1 MCNYVAPVA
10 EWGRLLQLLQELNSY
25 EAYQRIFSS
34 LYCVA
39 LALHI
44 VYCLAVIFQS
54 SLMSMGVRAAS
65 ALRIVNAAA
74 RDTRSTRLGHMG
86 EGHVSPLFST
96 PQWKQKQQ
104 NPPHPPPPVP
114 WSVVS

>member
-1 MCNYVAPVA
+1 MYNYVAPVA
-10 EWGRLLQLLQELNSY
+10 EWGRLLQLLQELNNSY

-74 RDTRSTRLGHMG
+74 RDTRSTRFGHIG

-96 PQWKQKQQ
+96 PQ
-104 NPPHPPPPVP
+104 
-114 WSVVS
+114 